1 MFTKDFWL
9 RASERA
15 LKSVAQFGLFAWG
28 TTVFTAVGDVVNAGQ
43 AVGLA
48 AIFGLGLSYLTS
60 LASANVGE
68 KGTPSLVSP
77 PPSPDA

>member
-15 LKSVAQFGLFAWG
+15 LKSAAQFGIFAWG
-28 TTVFTAVGDVVNAGQ
+28 TTVFTAVGDVVNAAQ

-48 AIFGLGLSYLTS
+48 AVFGLGLSYLTS
-60 LASANVGE
+60 IASANIGE
-68 KGTPSLVSP
+68 SGTPSLVKDTP
-77 PPSPDA
+77 PEA